1 MGEVNFAT
9 TDFHRQSLPGYA
21 KIQII
26 AMVDLSSIITQ
37 VKQGETMPTPPAPLQ
52 APSAAI
58 DTSKAKSSKTAFG
71 GCCGP
76 KPKLK
81 KEPVARGAQSSATT
95 TENAV
100 ELQNVRT
107 LATTIEDT
115 MMNDTIPT
123 ESDQVLDRQTSLTS
137 DTITSDTSKRIMSD
151 KSHSVISNNLESGKR
166 LSRKRR
172 ATDDLTPTATIAATP
187 KATEGLSNNLVTT
200 TPQTDKKP
208 VSGASS
214 AHGSRINSEA
224 TSPVPSPAMSPT
236 SEETARLSTKGI
248 PKPPPKRMY
257 FTKVENWAPGPDALL
272 PPPTED
278 QYNKKLLVLD
288 LDETLVHSS
297 FNKVDNADMIIP
309 LSIEDPVS
317 KATISHQVY
326 VYKRPYVDEFLETMA
341 KYYELAIFT
350 ASLQVYCDAVMEKLD
365 PSGLCVHRLY
375 RDSCIQSNGVFV
387 KDMSILGRPI
397 ESVIILDNCA
407 ASYMF
412 QPENGILAIAFY
424 DDKSDTFLKDI
435 EETMIHLSRVED
447 VRTYLRSCP

>member
-1 MGEVNFAT
+1 
-9 TDFHRQSLPGYA
+9 
-21 KIQII
+21 
-26 AMVDLSSIITQ
+26 MVDLSSIITQ
-37 VKQGETMPTPPAPLQ
+37 VKQGETMPTPPSPPQ
-52 APSAAI
+52 APPTI
-58 DTSKAKSSKTAFG
+58 TDTSNVKKTKAAFG
-71 GCCGP
+71 GCCGS
-76 KPKLK
+76 KSKQK
-81 KEPVARGAQSSATT
+81 KESVIREAQSSTKT

-115 MMNDTIPT
+115 MMNDTIPI
-123 ESDQVLDRQTSLTS
+123 ESGQILDRQISVSPNAVPS
-137 DTITSDTSKRIMSD
+137 DVSKHAVLD
-151 KSHSVISNNLESGKR
+151 KPHTATTDNLESNKR
-166 LSRKRR
+166 FSRRR
-172 ATDDLTPTATIAATP
+172 RSTDDLTPAATIAAAR
-187 KATEGLSNNLVTT
+187 KATDSSPNNLASS
-200 TPQTDKKP
+200 TPQTDEKP
-208 VSGASS
+208 IPDASPS
-214 AHGSRINSEA
+214 CGQGSRLSSEA
-224 TSPVPSPAMSPT
+224 TSPVPSPALSPG
-236 SEETARLSTKGI
+236 SEGADRLSAKESTL
-248 PKPPPKRMY
+248 KPPPKRMY
-257 FTKVENWAPGPDALL
+257 FTKIENWAPGPDALL

-365 PSGLCVHRLY
+365 PNGLCVHRLY

-412 QPENGILAIAFY
+412 QPENGILAVAFY
-424 DDKSDTFLKDI
+424 DDKSDTFLKAI

>member
-1 MGEVNFAT
+1 MT
-9 TDFHRQSLPGYA
+9 
-21 KIQII
+21 
-26 AMVDLSSIITQ
+26 DLSSIITQ
-37 VKQGETMPTPPAPLQ
+37 VKQGETMPTPPAPIQ
-52 APSAAI
+52 PPPATTNS
-58 DTSKAKSSKTAFG
+58 SKAKKSKAAFG
-71 GCCGP
+71 GCCGS
-76 KPKLK
+76 KPKQK
-81 KEPVARGAQSSATT
+81 KETTVRGAQTNIKS

-115 MMNDTIPT
+115 MMDDTIPT
-123 ESDQVLDRQTSLTS
+123 ESDHVIDRQIPVSNTEIAFDAGKSAS
-137 DTITSDTSKRIMSD
+137 SD
-151 KSHSVISNNLESGKR
+151 KLHTAVSNNFESSKR

-172 ATDDLTPTATIAATP
+172 TTSDLTPAATIAAIQKTSEGSPSNIVSITP
-187 KATEGLSNNLVTT
+187 RG
-200 TPQTDKKP
+200 DKKP
-208 VSGASS
+208 ASDTS
-214 AHGSRINSEA
+214 LLSIQGSKISSEA
-224 TSPVPSPAMSPT
+224 TSPVPSPAISPT
-236 SEETARLSTKGI
+236 SDGASRLSAKVDT
-248 PKPPPKRMY
+248 PKSPPKRMY

-326 VYKRPYVDEFLETMA
+326 VYKRPYVDEFLEIMS
-341 KYYELAIFT
+341 KHYELAIFT

-365 PSGLCVHRLY
+365 PNGFCVHRLY

>member
-1 MGEVNFAT
+1 
-9 TDFHRQSLPGYA
+9 
-21 KIQII
+21 
-26 AMVDLSSIITQ
+26 MVDLSSIITQ
-37 VKQGETMPTPPAPLQ
+37 VKQGKTMPTPPAPPQ
-52 APSAAI
+52 AAPTI
-58 DTSKAKSSKTAFG
+58 TDTSKVKKTKTAFG
-71 GCCGP
+71 GCCGS
-76 KPKLK
+76 KPKQK
-81 KEPVARGAQSSATT
+81 KESVTREAQSSTKT

-115 MMNDTIPT
+115 MMNDTIPI
-123 ESDQVLDRQTSLTS
+123 ESDQILDRQISLSPKTVTS
-137 DTITSDTSKRIMSD
+137 DVSKYAVPD
-151 KSHSVISNNLESGKR
+151 KPHTAATDNLESSKR
-166 LSRKRR
+166 FSRKRR
-172 ATDDLTPTATIAATP
+172 STDDLTPAATIAIAR
-187 KATEGLSNNLVTT
+187 KAADSSPNNLVSS
-200 TPQTDKKP
+200 TPQTDGKP
-208 VSGASS
+208 VSDALPSGGQ
-214 AHGSRINSEA
+214 GSRLDSEA
-224 TSPVPSPAMSPT
+224 TSPVPSPAMSPG
-236 SEETARLSTKGI
+236 SEEADRLGTKEST

-365 PSGLCVHRLY
+365 PNGLCVHRLY

-412 QPENGILAIAFY
+412 QPENGILAVTFY
-424 DDKSDTFLKDI
+424 DDKSDTFLKAI

>member
-1 MGEVNFAT
+1 MT
-9 TDFHRQSLPGYA
+9 
-21 KIQII
+21 
-26 AMVDLSSIITQ
+26 DLSSIITQ
-37 VKQGETMPTPPAPLQ
+37 VKQGETMPTPPAPMQ
-52 APSAAI
+52 APPATTNA
-58 DTSKAKSSKTAFG
+58 SKAKKSKTAFG
-71 GCCGP
+71 GCCGS
-76 KPKLK
+76 KPKQK
-81 KEPVARGAQSSATT
+81 KEPVIRGAQTSTKT
-95 TENAV
+95 IENAV

-115 MMNDTIPT
+115 MMDDTIPT
-123 ESDQVLDRQTSLTS
+123 ESDHVVDRQNPTSRNE
-137 DTITSDTSKRIMSD
+137 IAFDTSKSAASD
-151 KSHSVISNNLESGKR
+151 KSHTATSNNFESSKR

-172 ATDDLTPTATIAATP
+172 TTDDLTPAATIVGAPKTAEGSPSNIVSSTP
-187 KATEGLSNNLVTT
+187 RGDKKSASNASPLSNRES
-200 TPQTDKKP
+200 KI
-208 VSGASS
+208 G
-214 AHGSRINSEA
+214 SEA
-224 TSPVPSPAMSPT
+224 TSPVPSPALSPT
-236 SEETARLSTKGI
+236 SEGASRLSAKVGT
-248 PKPPPKRMY
+248 PRSPPKRMY

-297 FNKVDNADMIIP
+297 FNKVDNADIVIP

-326 VYKRPYVDEFLETMA
+326 VYKRPYVDEFLETMS

-365 PSGLCVHRLY
+365 PKGLCVHRLY

-387 KDMSILGRPI
+387 KDMSILGRPV

-424 DDKSDTFLKDI
+424 DDKTDTFLKDI